1 MDKIYESKISLKWGM
16 EAPGIEPGTSR
27 MLSERSTIWATPPD
41 LLSIGNK
48 IIVWRARPK
57 SFLDNSFLYSLQMY
71 TQTGFL
77 FWVYYL
83 LRIFNSNQFT
93 TSSSP
98 ANTPYNSGNTII

>member
-16 EAPGIEPGTSR
+16 EAPGIDPGTSR

-57 SFLDNSFLYSLQMY
+57 SFLDNSFIMAGWIRLKNFDH
-71 TQTGFL
+71 TQSVGH
-77 FWVYYL
+77 
-83 LRIFNSNQFT
+83 RQ
-93 TSSSP
+93 
-98 ANTPYNSGNTII
+98 